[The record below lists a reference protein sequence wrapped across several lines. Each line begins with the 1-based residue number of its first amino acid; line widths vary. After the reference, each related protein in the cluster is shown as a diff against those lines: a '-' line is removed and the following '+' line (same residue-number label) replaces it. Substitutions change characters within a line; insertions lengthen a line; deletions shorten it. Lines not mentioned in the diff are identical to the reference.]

1 MSKISSKEF
10 ILSSDIKNLDFR
22 IKLSKLLTILLLLLI
37 IFVGY
42 RDFASII

>member
-1 MSKISSKEF
+1 MRDISSKES
-10 ILSSDIKNLDFR
+10 ILSSDVKNLDNR

-42 RDFASII
+42 KDFASIL

>member
-1 MSKISSKEF
+1 MSKISSKEYT
-10 ILSSDIKNLDFR
+10 LSSDIKNLDHK
-22 IKLSKLLTILLLLLI
+22 IKLLKLLTVLLLILI